1 VDCKEE
7 REEREE
13 GEVDCKEE
21 REEEEVVEEEEGEE
35 DEVETELDTDDEIQ
49 IILNKDE
56 ISTLKNNISFLIDFI
71 DTNLEYAENAIN
83 EVFEKLDL
91 DDNYDYKRFQF
102 NQLLLKAYEYV
113 SKVKVNGNEDA
124 NENGAKYLAWI
135 LSSIVNSFN
144 HQNTPELSKNFDSLK
159 ERFIQ
164 TNIQIRRS
172 LSKIYDNPQKYSSK
186 NFAAPTT
193 SIFYK
198 NISVKDLLKVTIP
211 NKYNNNY
218 NDILKAYFN
227 GIRYFIAKEEI
238 PKLDYKVVAF
248 TSDGLTCEPNDDNDV
263 LWMWDVNCRVV
274 QTIDNT
280 ELNNYENEVENV
292 YVHGKNFNKTA
303 GNFCEAVSNA
313 FIIPINDKI
322 YYHKYYLHSETENI
336 SIDFFNW
343 LIQDNGFGKVLRP
356 DSVTTREDLFRN
368 WGIQNSDKLNE
379 I

>member
-1 VDCKEE
+1 VGD
-7 REEREE
+7 
-13 GEVDCKEE
+13 DI
-21 REEEEVVEEEEGEE
+21 
-35 DEVETELDTDDEIQ
+35 DTDDEIQ

-56 ISTLKNNISFLIDFI
+56 ISIIKNNIAFLIDFI
-71 DTNLEYAENAIN
+71 DTNSEYAENAIN
-83 EVFEKLDL
+83 EVFEKLNL

-113 SKVKVNGNEDA
+113 SKVEFQGD
-124 NENGAKYLAWI
+124 GAKYIGWI

-144 HQNTPELSKNFDSLK
+144 DKNTPELSKNFDSLK

-186 NFAAPTT
+186 NFAVPTT
-193 SIFYK
+193 SFFYK
-198 NISVKDLLKVTIP
+198 NISVTDLLKITIP

-227 GIRYFIAKEEI
+227 GIRYFIAKEELC
-238 PKLDYKVVAF
+238 KLDYKIVAI
-248 TSDGLTCEPNDDNDV
+248 TSDGFTCEPNDDNDI
-263 LWMWDVNCRVV
+263 LWMWGANCKMA

-292 YVHGKNFNKTA
+292 YVRGKNFNKTA

-322 YYHKYYLHSETENI
+322 YYHKYYIYTETEN
-336 SIDFFNW
+336 SSDEFFNW

-368 WGIQNSDKLNE
+368 WGIQNSDKLND